1 MVMQT
6 VLLVTM
12 KSFLFVKVSHK
23 SLISASEF
31 FIIILSAT
39 DKCRL
44 PYYGGCPFT
53 RECLSSALD
62 VGCPSCLFGFVE
74 DPVNPGGE
82 CLRELS

>member
-1 MVMQT
+1 M
-6 VLLVTM
+6 
-12 KSFLFVKVSHK
+12 H
-23 SLISASEF
+23 EF
-31 FIIILSAT
+31 HIVLSAT

-74 DPVNPGGE
+74 DPANPGGE